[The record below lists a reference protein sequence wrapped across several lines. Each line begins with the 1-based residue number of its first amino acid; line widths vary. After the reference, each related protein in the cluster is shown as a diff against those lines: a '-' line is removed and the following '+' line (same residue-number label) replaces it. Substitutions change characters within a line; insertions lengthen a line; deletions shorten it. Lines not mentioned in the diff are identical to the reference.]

1 LLFRHDWI
9 VYARPPFGGL
19 EHALRYLSGYTHRV
33 AISNRRLVA
42 LQQGSVMFRWRDSV
56 HANQQGLLTLPI
68 DEFLRRFLL
77 HLLPRGFMRIRNFGF
92 LANRQRAMLL
102 PLCFH
107 SLQDATEIS
116 TCSGPVSLTLELP
129 CLRRNHACH
138 RTPLCSSTSA
148 SFTASPAIHC
158 MNQQPKPRI
167 ILVLRRVQNLCASSG
182 PESPASLLSDRL
194 KVYDLA
200 LQVPRTAANSNFANH
215 QDLLKYLQTP

>member
-1 LLFRHDWI
+1 MTSERDFTPRSQSESAGSESRRENGESKGTWTRWPAAWPRIFAAWLRLLFRHDWI

-116 TCSGPVSLTLELP
+116 T
-129 CLRRNHACH
+129 A
-138 RTPLCSSTSA
+138 
-148 SFTASPAIHC
+148 TASHVADRSHSLWNCPVCGGTMHVIERLSAAQLLLRSPPL
-158 MNQQPKPRI
+158 QQ
-167 ILVLRRVQNLCASSG
+167 
-182 PESPASLLSDRL
+182 
-194 KVYDLA
+194 Y
-200 LQVPRTAANSNFANH
+200 TA
-215 QDLLKYLQTP
+215 